1 MCSSPYSPSRSD
13 VPVRIT
19 KETYTTRHRTHIS
32 SFWVSSNS
40 FSRSSH
46 PSHGCL
52 YSPLLYYGVVLPP
65 RDYTAPP
72 LGKMSLIQ
80 TFAMAVIEFFFQLWR
95 EQIELLLSSWD
106 FILVFFI
113 SSDIWFV
120 NICTLKV
127 QNLYE
132 NLDYI
137 ISTHHQYSFFKT
149 LLFQL
154 FFLSHYGW
162 SFFRTAAVSSSNF
175 MGAASYGA
183 SYTISHAVY
192 MRWEG
197 PYIQHSKYKLF

>member
-1 MCSSPYSPSRSD
+1 MPSLQVRCPCTNYERDVHDIYIVHTYPPFEYHLIVFLEVRTRRMAVSTHPYCIMVSCSPQE
-13 VPVRIT
+13 IIQHLHLE
-19 KETYTTRHRTHIS
+19 K
-32 SFWVSSNS
+32 WVLYKLLPWLSSN
-40 FSRSSH
+40 
-46 PSHGCL
+46 
-52 YSPLLYYGVVLPP
+52 
-65 RDYTAPP
+65 
-72 LGKMSLIQ
+72 
-80 TFAMAVIEFFFQLWR
+80 FFFNSEGSKLSYCCR
-95 EQIELLLSSWD
+95 HETSSW
-106 FILVFFI
+106 VFFI

-162 SFFRTAAVSSSNF
+162 YFFRTAAVSSSNF

-183 SYTISHAVY
+183 SYTISHTVY

-197 PYIQHSKYKLF
+197 PYIVHT

>member
-1 MCSSPYSPSRSD
+1 MCSSLCPPSRSV

-19 KETYTTRHRTHIS
+19 KETYTTQHHTHIS

-95 EQIELLLSSWD
+95 EQIELLLSSWN

-132 NLDYI
+132 NLDYNI
-137 ISTHHQYSFFKT
+137 DPSPVF
-149 LLFQL
+149 LF
-154 FFLSHYGW
+154 
-162 SFFRTAAVSSSNF
+162 
-175 MGAASYGA
+175 
-183 SYTISHAVY
+183 
-192 MRWEG
+192 
-197 PYIQHSKYKLF
+197 

>member
-1 MCSSPYSPSRSD
+1 MYLIVLLEVRTRARRRLPTHPYCIIMVSCS
-13 VPVRIT
+13 
-19 KETYTTRHRTHIS
+19 
-32 SFWVSSNS
+32 
-40 FSRSSH
+40 
-46 PSHGCL
+46 
-52 YSPLLYYGVVLPP
+52 PP

-95 EQIELLLSSWD
+95 EQIELLLSSWN

-113 SSDIWFV
+113 SSDIWFAPWKFK
-120 NICTLKV
+120 IFMKIWI
-127 QNLYE
+127 
-132 NLDYI
+132 I

-183 SYTISHAVY
+183 SYTISHTVY

>member
-80 TFAMAVIEFFFQLWR
+80 TFAMAVIEFFFQLLR
-95 EQIELLLSSWD
+95 EQIELLLSSWN

-113 SSDIWFV
+113 SSDIWFAPWKFK
-120 NICTLKV
+120 IFMKIWI
-127 QNLYE
+127 
-132 NLDYI
+132 I
-137 ISTHHQYSFFKT
+137 ISTHHQYSFFKI

-183 SYTISHAVY
+183 SYTISHTVY

>member
-1 MCSSPYSPSRSD
+1 MCLVTAFVFLAHFERMLNYWYYNYQSTLCSTKPSPP
-13 VPVRIT
+13 
-19 KETYTTRHRTHIS
+19 TYTENRWILPPLSFSHIS
-32 SFWVSSNS
+32 
-40 FSRSSH
+40 
-46 PSHGCL
+46 L
-52 YSPLLYYGVVLPP
+52 EIILQQKMGV
-65 RDYTAPP
+65 T
-72 LGKMSLIQ
+72 K

-95 EQIELLLSSWD
+95 EQIELLLSSWN

-120 NICTLKV
+120 PWKFKIFMKIWI
-127 QNLYE
+127 
-132 NLDYI
+132 I

-183 SYTISHAVY
+183 SYTISHTVY

-197 PYIQHSKYKLF
+197 PYIVHT

>member
-1 MCSSPYSPSRSD
+1 MPSLRVRCPCTNYERDVHDIYIVHTYPPFEYHLIVFLEVRTRRMAVSTHPYCIMVSCSPQE
-13 VPVRIT
+13 IIQHLHLE
-19 KETYTTRHRTHIS
+19 K
-32 SFWVSSNS
+32 WVLYKLLPWLSSN
-40 FSRSSH
+40 
-46 PSHGCL
+46 
-52 YSPLLYYGVVLPP
+52 
-65 RDYTAPP
+65 
-72 LGKMSLIQ
+72 
-80 TFAMAVIEFFFQLWR
+80 FFFQLWR
-95 EQIELLLSSWD
+95 EQIELLLSSWN

-162 SFFRTAAVSSSNF
+162 SFFPNCCCLKF
-175 MGAASYGA
+175 KFYGGC
-183 SYTISHAVY
+183 YTISHTVY

-197 PYIQHSKYKLF
+197 PYIQHT